1 MKADLKTVSE
11 KKFDDYLELREKI
24 CDALEGHDM
33 GIVLP
38 ALTGLLAEVA
48 FDSGLELADA
58 LKAVVTSITM
68 KYALEMP
75 DEDSPIH

>member
-1 MKADLKTVSE
+1 MKQIESAKSKELDA
-11 KKFDDYLELREKI
+11 YLELREKI
-24 CDALEGHDM
+24 CDVLDGHDM

-38 ALTGLLAEVA
+38 ALAGLLAEVA
-48 FDSGLELADA
+48 FDSGLELTDA